1 MRSGYISVDY
11 KIQRSY
17 LFAVVANVGP
27 GGVSRTLSVAYRQ
40 HFEKYN
46 ARGSGT
52 RVEHMVADTL
62 ALIAILSD
70 PANRAP
76 LEAEKAIADDW
87 YRRSHEPP
95 VNERPSVPDRPQ
107 PLCVPPSK
115 RQMSVEPL
123 PALPWQDEAV
133 RTFPFTATCVLLALL
148 RGDHR
153 YWTRIGDVQFQ
164 PLSTVFR
171 GDCKE
176 YGLIVLDISDLNSGV
191 KHGIAAFNMRYMAQ
205 LSWHSDT
212 GGLGSCRRPST
223 SPGAG
228 CGPGP
233 SAALRTAIDC
243 SVDREYYHWLDL
255 KLLHI
260 VEQLELKPLADA
272 TSLDYIWPSELVPP
286 EVVPPGPSLSKRVL
300 SSIRNYIRPP
310 KSTVKPPDYMVGFTI
325 TDDRPPDIKE
335 ASTPSS
341 SRTTL
346 TEPPPPVPA
355 DIDRA
360 IDDLLDL
367 TQEPTPGPLQKR
379 KACGQHSPHFPVPL
393 ETPAET

>member
-40 HFEKYN
+40 HPEKYN
-46 ARGSGT
+46 VRGSGT

-76 LEAEKAIADDW
+76 LEAEKAIAEDW

-95 VNERPSVPDRPQ
+95 INERPSVPDRLQ
-107 PLCVPPSK
+107 PLYVPPSK
-115 RQMSVEPL
+115 RRLRVEPL

-171 GDCKE
+171 GDYKE

-191 KHGIAAFNMRYMAQ
+191 KYGIAAFNMRYMAQ

-212 GGLGSCRRPST
+212 GGWDPIEDPPPAQEPDVVLDSSRPRELLSIVQWI
-223 SPGAG
+223 G
-228 CGPGP
+228 
-233 SAALRTAIDC
+233 
-243 SVDREYYHWLDL
+243 EYYHWSDL
-255 KLLHI
+255 KSLHI
-260 VEQLELKPLADA
+260 VEQLELRPLADA
-272 TSLDYIWPSELVPP
+272 TSLDCTFLRGIRTRLP
-286 EVVPPGPSLSKRVL
+286 VL
-300 SSIRNYIRPP
+300 
-310 KSTVKPPDYMVGFTI
+310 T
-325 TDDRPPDIKE
+325 
-335 ASTPSS
+335 
-341 SRTTL
+341 
-346 TEPPPPVPA
+346 
-355 DIDRA
+355 
-360 IDDLLDL
+360 
-367 TQEPTPGPLQKR
+367 
-379 KACGQHSPHFPVPL
+379 GQ
-393 ETPAET
+393 